1 MDRQVPDSA
10 CSATAYLCGV
20 KANYGTLG
28 VSAAVHRDD
37 CGPMNNQSNHV
48 SSIGRWSQ
56 LAGKSTGII
65 TTTRITHASPAGVYS
80 HTAERDWE
88 SDLDV
93 EEAGMNATQCLDI
106 ASQLVYGDTGI
117 NFDVILG
124 GGRKKFLPNGVKD
137 EENQAGERL
146 DGVNLIE
153 EWKKLKSNLGVN
165 AEYIWNRKQLLD
177 IDDNI
182 DNVLGL
188 FESDH
193 LQFHMDATVET
204 EPTLAEMT
212 IAAIKIL
219 SKNPN
224 GYFLFIEG
232 NNTIL
237 TFHFRVHYCIFLF

>member
-1 MDRQVPDSA
+1 MDRQVADSA

-28 VSAAVHRDD
+28 VTAAVHRDD

-48 SSIGRWSQ
+48 FSIGRWSQ
-56 LAGKSTGII
+56 LAGKSTGIV
-65 TTTRITHASPAGVYS
+65 TTTRITHASPGAVYS

-106 ASQLVYGDTGI
+106 ASQLVYGDTGMD
-117 NFDVILG
+117 FDVIFG
-124 GGRKKFLPNGVKD
+124 GGRKKLLPNGVID
-137 EENQAGERL
+137 EENQTGERL

-153 EWKKLKSNLGVN
+153 EWKKLKSNEGVN
-165 AEYIWNRKQLLD
+165 AQYIWNRKQLLD

-188 FESDH
+188 FDSDH
-193 LQFHMDATVET
+193 LQYHMDANPET

-224 GYFLFIEG
+224 GFFLFIEG
-232 NNTIL
+232 IIQIYLFIHSLIL
-237 TFHFRVHYCIFLF
+237 VH